1 MTMTLAT
8 AAYDRIRELLAA
20 GEFPP
25 GCHLVNHELSRRIG
39 VGVTPVRE
47 AVTRLASEGL
57 LEHLPGAGMF
67 VRQPTTADVL
77 QLFDLRAVLE
87 PFAIQQAAEHRT
99 EGDLHA
105 AGALL
110 AEEFLVIRDVAAM
123 PDRCANN
130 EQVKRWL
137 LIERRFH
144 GLILESARNPWLAKA
159 AADVSLLAIVFSAEQ
174 TFSATDMSVGLLI
187 RSWRDHRRLVRL
199 VRRRRG
205 EEAADLMRRHLA
217 TGRQSLEKSLTGSGS
232 PLHARRL
239 GQGLAGQSNPQPLA
253 RRRGRPPGSAK
264 AARSGGLESRRT
276 KSAARR

>member
-1 MTMTLAT
+1 MTLAS

-25 GCHLVNHELSRRIG
+25 GCHLVNQELSRRIG

-77 QLFDLRAVLE
+77 QLLDLRAVLE

-99 EGDLHA
+99 EGDLRA

-110 AEEFLVIRDVAAM
+110 AEEFLVIREVAAA
-123 PDRCANN
+123 PDQRASG

-144 GLILESARNPWLAKA
+144 GLILEAARNPWLAKA

-174 TFSATDMSVGLLI
+174 IHAADMGVGGMI
-187 RSWRDHRRLVRL
+187 RSWRDHRRLLRFVRQ
-199 VRRRRG
+199 RRG
-205 EEAADLMRRHLA
+205 QQAADLIRRHLA
-217 TGRQSLEKSLTGSGS
+217 TGRQSNDKPLVGSRT
-232 PLHARRL
+232 PLP
-239 GQGLAGQSNPQPLA
+239 QGLAGQADTQPLA
-253 RRRGRPPGSAK
+253 RRRGRPPGSTK
-264 AARSGGLESRRT
+264 AARRDLEPRPTKRGTRR
-276 KSAARR
+276 

>member
-1 MTMTLAT
+1 MTLAS

-25 GCHLVNHELSRRIG
+25 GCHLVNQELSRRIG

-77 QLFDLRAVLE
+77 QLLDLRAVLE

-99 EGDLHA
+99 EGDLRA

-110 AEEFLVIRDVAAM
+110 AEEFLVIREVAAA
-123 PDRCANN
+123 PDQRASG

-144 GLILESARNPWLAKA
+144 GLILEAARNPWLAKA

-174 TFSATDMSVGLLI
+174 IHAADMGVGGMI
-187 RSWRDHRRLVRL
+187 RSWRDHRRLLRFVRQ
-199 VRRRRG
+199 RRG
-205 EEAADLMRRHLA
+205 QQAADLIRRHLA
-217 TGRQSLEKSLTGSGS
+217 TGRQSNDK
-232 PLHARRL
+232 PLVSSRTPLPARRL
-239 GQGLAGQSNPQPLA
+239 AQGLAGQADTQPLA
-253 RRRGRPPGSAK
+253 RRRGRPPGSTK
-264 AARSGGLESRRT
+264 AARRDLEPRPTKRGTRR
-276 KSAARR
+276 

>member
-1 MTMTLAT
+1 
-8 AAYDRIRELLAA
+8 
-20 GEFPP
+20 
-25 GCHLVNHELSRRIG
+25 
-39 VGVTPVRE
+39 
-47 AVTRLASEGL
+47 
-57 LEHLPGAGMF
+57 MF

-174 TFSATDMSVGLLI
+174 TYASDLSVGTLI

-199 VRRRRG
+199 MRHRRG
-205 EEAADLMRRHLA
+205 VEAAELMRRHLA
-217 TGRQSLEKSLTGSGS
+217 TGRQSAEKSLVGSGS

-239 GQGLAGQSNPQPLA
+239 AQGLAGHVNPQPLA

-264 AARSGGLESRRT
+264 AARRGLEPRRT
-276 KSAARR
+276 KRAARR

>member
-1 MTMTLAT
+1 MTTTLAT
-8 AAYDRIRELLAA
+8 NAYDRIRELLAA

-39 VGVTPVRE
+39 VGITPVRE

-57 LEHLPGAGMF
+57 LEHLPGAGVF

-77 QLFDLRAVLE
+77 QLLDLRGVLE

-110 AEEFLVIRDVAAM
+110 AEEFLVIRDVAAS
-123 PDRCANN
+123 PDRRASS
-130 EQVKRWL
+130 EQSKRWL

-159 AADVSLLAIVFSAEQ
+159 AADVSLLTIVFSAEQ
-174 TFSATDMSVGLLI
+174 TSASDMSVGALI

-199 VRRRRG
+199 VRQRRG

-217 TGRQSLEKSLTGSGS
+217 TGRQGTAKSLGGSGS

-239 GQGLAGQSNPQPLA
+239 GQGLAGHVNPQPLA

-264 AARSGGLESRRT
+264 AANRGLERRRIKSNSSR
-276 KSAARR
+276 

>member
-1 MTMTLAT
+1 MTLAS

-25 GCHLVNHELSRRIG
+25 GCHLVNQELSRRIG

-77 QLFDLRAVLE
+77 QLLDLRAVLE

-99 EGDLHA
+99 EGDLRA

-110 AEEFLVIRDVAAM
+110 AEEFLVIREVAAA
-123 PDRCANN
+123 PDQRASG

-144 GLILESARNPWLAKA
+144 GLILEAARNPWLAKA

-174 TFSATDMSVGLLI
+174 IHAADMGVGGMI
-187 RSWRDHRRLVRL
+187 RSWRDHRRLLRFVRQ
-199 VRRRRG
+199 RRG
-205 EEAADLMRRHLA
+205 QQAADLIRRHLA
-217 TGRQSLEKSLTGSGS
+217 TGRQSNDK
-232 PLHARRL
+232 PLVRSRTPLPARRL
-239 GQGLAGQSNPQPLA
+239 AQGLAGQADTQPLA
-253 RRRGRPPGSAK
+253 RRRGRPPGSTK
-264 AARSGGLESRRT
+264 AARRDLEPRPTKRGTRR
-276 KSAARR
+276 